1 MVQPFVASRTLT
13 VCGRRFGLG
22 LATSAKSA
30 SDWLFLHIE
39 IHMLRILSPWSVLL
53 LSASL
58 LAQEAAGPASGAKP
72 NAADVY
78 HLAGLAGQAVEKGYE
93 SRQAE
98 VPYLENK
105 DAFVPELLEPHWRE
119 WVARSSEAMTLL
131 AQAARIPECEF
142 LIGKDGFE
150 RVPPDVFLIEPVVH
164 ATMVRGCQHAKDGNW
179 LAACFD
185 VETLLCVSR
194 HIGKCEVYPSCI
206 LSWIFEGEA
215 LGLLGCLAESEP
227 PPEVVVRSQ
236 RLLELHCALRVDR
249 CLVAKALQA
258 TAAREFDVQLNWLAS
273 EEGKNSEMPQNAIK
287 RLLENPAPTRER
299 IMQLAKTCAA
309 PFELGPEFPDSKMV
323 ERAAEVSNS
332 LMEQFGKKKR
342 SFFAELLSD
351 PDQDVFSAMV
361 TWSIPPVSYLADE
374 LAKSNA
380 AIESTRRKLAAAG
393 EVKPTPGAEKGR

>member
-1 MVQPFVASRTLT
+1 MQPFVASRTLT

-22 LATSAKSA
+22 LAPSAKSA
-30 SDWLFLHIE
+30 SDRLFLHIE
-39 IHMLRILSPWSVLL
+39 IYMLRILSSWSVLL

-58 LAQEAAGPASGAKP
+58 MAQEAASPASGAKP

-78 HLAGLAGQAVEKGYE
+78 HLAGLAGQAVDKAYE

-119 WVARSSEAMTLL
+119 WVARNSEAMTLL
-131 AQAARIPECEF
+131 SQAARIPECQF
-142 LIGKDGFE
+142 LIGKDRFDQN
-150 RVPPDVFLIEPVVH
+150 PTDVCLILPVAH
-164 ATMVRGCQHAKDGNW
+164 ASMVRGCQSAKDGNW
-179 LAACFD
+179 MAACFD

-194 HIGKCEVYPSCI
+194 HIGKCESFFCCLAV
-206 LSWIFEGEA
+206 WFVEQQA
-215 LGLLGCLAESEP
+215 LGLLECIAESEA

-236 RLLELHCALRVDR
+236 RLLELHCALRLDR

-299 IMQLAKTCAA
+299 IMQLAKTCSA
-309 PFELGPEFPDSKMV
+309 PFELGPEVPDSKMV
-323 ERAAEVSNS
+323 ERAAEVENS
-332 LMEQFGKKKR
+332 LRKQFAKKKR
-342 SFFAELLSD
+342 GFFAELLSD
-351 PDQDVFSAMV
+351 PDQDLFKAIVSWCIA
-361 TWSIPPVSYLADE
+361 PVQDLAIE

-380 AIESTRRKLAAAG
+380 AIESTRRKLEAAG
-393 EVKPTPGAEKGR
+393 VAKPTPGAEKGR